1 MALTDAQVSTIFEII
16 ALPESGTT
24 TLITDLVHYP
34 YSNTATWEPGWNVG
48 DLSELVTRIKTN
60 ISAMGDTTETLVIS
74 LIDDWDSLGSSNLK
88 VTTSQQAAGVLVDYA
103 GQREHIRTEIGNL
116 IGLAVPKGGFIGEM
130 QRVYGIRQ
138 GCGTPGGGLG
148 DR

>member
-34 YSNTATWEPGWNVG
+34 YSNTGTWEPGWNVG
-48 DLSELVTRIKTN
+48 DLSALVTRIKAN
-60 ISAMGDTTETLVIS
+60 IAAMSSTTEARVTS
-74 LIDDWDSLGSSNLK
+74 LLDDWDEMGSSNLK
-88 VTTSQQAAGVLVDYA
+88 VTASQQAAGVLVDYK
-103 GQREHIRTEIGNL
+103 GQREHIREEIGNL

-130 QRVYGIRQ
+130 QRIYGIRQ
-138 GCGTPGGGLG
+138 GCGTPGSIG